1 MKFKTIQYSFTLLVC
16 LLSAYNGS
24 AQKSIFEKDTVSFS
38 MRFFQ
43 SEDQLKI
50 YSKELSPYPEIERK
64 IFVDSKGVVH
74 WDAINWGKWEHFL
87 SNLYYSNII
96 SDQRYKQLEELGEGP
111 QEIPEFKTYL
121 KDSVIY
127 YETIGNDKRVFF
139 KASLHQG
146 DTLQKLLRF
155 LGSRGPLRIF
165 GDYDNSAYTYAYD
178 STINI
183 NGSSV
188 DCYTFVMNESKV
200 HYKGRVMRLYY
211 SEILFEKKSLL
222 PVFTK
227 SVDFG
232 RFYLGEDGYGDTET
246 WINPFMFYHTK
257 MIGVYKNGKVSGS
270 LK

>member
-1 MKFKTIQYSFTLLVC
+1 MKSKAMQNTLMLLICLSSF
-16 LLSAYNGS
+16 YDGR

-43 SEDQLKI
+43 SQDQLKI
-50 YSKELSPYPEIERK
+50 DTSDLHPDPEIERK

-74 WDAINWGKWEHFL
+74 WDAISWGKWEHFL
-87 SNLYYSNII
+87 SKLYYSNII
-96 SDQRYKQLEELGEGP
+96 SDQRYKQLELLEEGP
-111 QEIPEFKTYL
+111 QKIPEFRTYL
-121 KDSVIY
+121 KDSVIH
-127 YETIGNDKRVFF
+127 YETIGADKRVFF

-155 LGSRGPLRIF
+155 MGSRGPSKIF
-165 GDYDNSAYTYAYD
+165 DDYYKSAYTYAYD
-178 STINI
+178 TTINI

-200 HYKGRVMRLYY
+200 HYKGRLMRLYY
-211 SEILFEKKSLL
+211 SELLFEKKSLL

-227 SVDFG
+227 SIDFG

-246 WINPFMFYHTK
+246 WKNPFMYYHTK
-257 MIGVYKNGKVSGS
+257 MIGVYKNGKVFGS

>member
-1 MKFKTIQYSFTLLVC
+1 MKFKTFQYSFTLLVC
-16 LLSAYNGS
+16 LLSAYKGS

-43 SEDQLKI
+43 SQDQVKI
-50 YSKELSPYPEIERK
+50 DTSDLHPDPEIERK

-74 WDAINWGKWEHFL
+74 WDAINWGKWEYFL
-87 SNLYYSNII
+87 SRLYYSNII

-111 QEIPEFKTYL
+111 QEIPEFRTYL
-121 KDSVIY
+121 KDSVIH
-127 YETIGNDKRVFF
+127 YETIGADKRVFF
-139 KASLHQG
+139 RVSLCKA
-146 DTLQKLLRF
+146 DTLKTLLEF
-155 LGSRGPLRIF
+155 MSSRGPSKIF
-165 GDYDNSAYTYAYD
+165 GDYYNSAYTYAYD
-178 STINI
+178 TTINI

-200 HYKGRVMRLYY
+200 HFKGRVMRLYY
-211 SEILFEKKSLL
+211 SELLFEKKSLL

-227 SVDFG
+227 TVDFG